1 VRKEF
6 PFISLFVYL
15 FNQRTDGGY
24 SIYMNESL
32 HETGDYEFFYNVV
45 SCCLSFKNLL

>member
-6 PFISLFVYL
+6 PFISLFVCL
-15 FNQRTDGGY
+15 FNQRRILY
-24 SIYMNESL
+24 IYMNESL

>member
-6 PFISLFVYL
+6 PFISLFVCL
-15 FNQRTDGGY
+15 FNQRRILY
-24 SIYMNESL
+24 IYIYMNESL

>member
-6 PFISLFVYL
+6 PFISLFVCL
-15 FNQRTDGGY
+15 TNGGY
-24 SIYMNESL
+24 STYMNESL
-32 HETGDYEFFYNVV
+32 HETGDHEFFYNVV